1 MVVRNHLALRDLLR
15 RDQGLREKYGRVKV
29 ELVEREWEDVW
40 GGGGGEY
47 GSKKSEVLGRILEKA
62 GFDGEERRQILGVTE

>member
-1 MVVRNHLALRDLLR
+1 LAVRNHLAVRDLLR
-15 RDQGLREKYGRVKV
+15 RGQGLRGEYGRVKV
-29 ELVEREWEDVW
+29 ELAEREWEDD
-40 GGGGGEY
+40 GGGGEY

>member
-1 MVVRNHLALRDLLR
+1 MLGCKESFGGEGFVET
-15 RDQGLREKYGRVKV
+15 GSGIKREV
-29 ELVEREWEDVW
+29 WEGESGV
-40 GGGGGEY
+40 GGEGAGGCLGGGEY